1 MYSFVYYRVMIK
13 GENMVLNN
21 NNNEVI
27 VQGIDFVDLDSVG
40 CRVDLHTGMT
50 HPIEQE
56 GCVNKTPDVAIHLN
70 DVSTEWLDS
79 LSRIEYA
86 LVEDLIEQM
95 EII

>member
-1 MYSFVYYRVMIK
+1 MS
-13 GENMVLNN
+13 
-21 NNNEVI
+21 EVI
-27 VQGIDFVDLDSVG
+27 IQGIDFVDLDSVG
-40 CRVDLHTGMT
+40 WRVDLHTGISYPMN
-50 HPIEQE
+50 QD
-56 GCVNKTPDVAIHLN
+56 GSVDKNMGVHLN